1 MAEKQRGQDELGG
14 HVGGG
19 TNANR
24 QHPPTET
31 PREGSNQAEGR
42 DVPPADT
49 VERGKRDPADP
60 WLGGG

>member
-1 MAEKQRGQDELGG
+1 MAERQRGQDELGG

-19 TNANR
+19 TNASR
-24 QHPPTET
+24 HPPPAET
-31 PREGSNQAEGR
+31 PKDGSDHIEGR
-42 DVPPADT
+42 DVPPAES